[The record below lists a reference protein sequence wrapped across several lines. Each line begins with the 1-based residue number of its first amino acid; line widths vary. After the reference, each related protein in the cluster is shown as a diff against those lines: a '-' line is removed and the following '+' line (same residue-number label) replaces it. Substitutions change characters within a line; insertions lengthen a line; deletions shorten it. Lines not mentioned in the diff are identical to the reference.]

1 MSNLIV
7 MVGPPG
13 SGKST
18 FSKQYVAEGFTYI
31 NQDSQGRQHLE
42 FFEAAILAG
51 ENVIVDRLGFTKQ
64 QRSRY
69 LDLAKKHSYETEIVV
84 LHQPRE
90 VCLQRCLARVGHE
103 TIKEEKAA
111 HSAINMFFSKYE
123 RVTDDE
129 ATKVTRIWPEGL
141 KPLAVIV
148 DIDGTIAN
156 IEHRRRFVRPDK
168 PLVEGEKF
176 KKDWNGFF
184 STMHEDKPNGWCVSL
199 VNLLSKQYSIVFCS
213 GRPDNYKNIT
223 EIWLDGYVK
232 YDNLFMRP
240 RNDSRKDSVTKEI
253 ILDFEILPRYVPY
266 FMIDDRQQ
274 VVDLWRSRGY
284 VCLQCDKGD
293 F

>member
-1 MSNLIV
+1 

-141 KPLAVIV
+141 KPLAVWS
-148 DIDGTIAN
+148 DLDGTLCDCA
-156 IEHRRRFVRPDK
+156 HRRHFVHPA
-168 PLVEGEKF
+168 EGV
-176 KKDWNGFF
+176 KKDWQGFF
-184 STMHEDKPNGWCVSL
+184 KGMVDDKVSVHVMKTL
-199 VNLLSKQYSIVFCS
+199 KLLQKEYQIIYCS
-213 GRPDNYKNIT
+213 GRPDNFRKET
-223 EIWLDGYVK
+223 QEWLKKHGAPEGPLY
-232 YDNLFMRP
+232 MRP
-240 RNDSRKDSVTKEI
+240 RNDSRPDNVAKEI
-253 ILDFEILPRYVPY
+253 ILDFEVLTKYTP
-266 FMIDDRQQ
+266 FLFLDDRDQ
-274 VVDLWRSRGY
+274 VVKMLRGRGFT
-284 VCLQCDKGD
+284 VFQVADGN